1 MQIQI
6 SQMERLDLISR
17 PGVFRE
23 RVREIWFQ
31 YIQKSGVLESSFYE
45 YVNLMSDNQLFH
57 IDTMTKIVRLQ
68 GNRERDCC

>member
-17 PGVFRE
+17 PDVFRE

-57 IDTMTKIVRLQ
+57 IDMTKIVRLQ

>member
-17 PGVFRE
+17 PDVFRE